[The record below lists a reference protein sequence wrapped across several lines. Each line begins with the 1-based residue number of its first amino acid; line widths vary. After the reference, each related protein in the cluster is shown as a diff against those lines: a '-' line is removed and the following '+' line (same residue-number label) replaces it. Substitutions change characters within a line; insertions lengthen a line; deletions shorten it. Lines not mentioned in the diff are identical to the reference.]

1 MRDKESLTSAELAEI
16 AAKTIEHYNL
26 NADSF
31 FEGTRDHDV
40 SQNIAALLK
49 AIAGVGP
56 HHILDFGCGNG
67 VVSQLILEKKS
78 NLKITGTDLK
88 NRNCKIDKRSI

>member
-1 MRDKESLTSAELAEI
+1 MLKRVNKLIVENFFHPIYKEKVADFI
-16 AAKTIEHYNL
+16 CNL
-26 NADSF
+26 CDENSF
-31 FEGTRDHDV
+31 
-40 SQNIAALLK
+40 
-49 AIAGVGP
+49 
-56 HHILDFGCGNG
+56 ILDFGCGNG